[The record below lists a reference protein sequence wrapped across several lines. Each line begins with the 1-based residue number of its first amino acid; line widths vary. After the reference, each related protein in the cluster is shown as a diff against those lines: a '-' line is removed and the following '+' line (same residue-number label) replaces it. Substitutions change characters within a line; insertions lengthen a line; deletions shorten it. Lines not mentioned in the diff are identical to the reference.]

1 MKGLP
6 TLIRLRRQGL
16 DERRRALVELEQRE
30 AALGQQISA
39 VDDEVVREQKFA
51 SGADEVRFAYENFSI
66 AAKVRRQ
73 SLVEAL
79 TAQRALVENA
89 RNEVSDAFRE
99 FKKLDIAQQNAQ
111 RRLVEEQD
119 RRERIEMDEI
129 GLEIHR
135 RSNS

>member
-16 DERRRALVELEQRE
+16 DERRRALVELEQQE

-51 SGADEVRFAYENFSI
+51 SGADDVRFAYENFSI
-66 AAKVRRQ
+66 AAKGRRE

-79 TAQRALVENA
+79 TAQRVLVESA
-89 RNEVSDAFRE
+89 RNEVSEAFRE
-99 FKKLDIAQQNAQ
+99 FKKLDIAAQNAQ
-111 RRLVEEQD
+111 RRLEEEQD

-135 RSNS
+135 RSNN